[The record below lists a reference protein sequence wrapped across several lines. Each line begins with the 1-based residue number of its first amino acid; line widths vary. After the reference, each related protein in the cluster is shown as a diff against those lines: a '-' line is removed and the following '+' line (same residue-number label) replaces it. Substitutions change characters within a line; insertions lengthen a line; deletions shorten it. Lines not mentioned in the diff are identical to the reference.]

1 MTHSEVDLNLDEAFC
16 DALREGNIA
25 EVQRC
30 LAAGVPLNYNI
41 AYKGPPLFIVL
52 DENNYAL
59 AKLLLDYGVDPLIR
73 EEETEN
79 NALHF
84 LFGSF
89 DYLYDWYLRGD
100 TLPNIERDIRENRQ
114 IAKLLIDAGTLLT
127 EKNVYGLTPMQY
139 ITYNY
144 PLREF
149 VETYAREK
157 GIALCD

>member
-1 MTHSEVDLNLDEAFC
+1 MTHSEIDLNLDEAFC

-30 LAAGVPLNYNI
+30 LAAGVPLNYNV

-52 DENNYAL
+52 DENNYEL
-59 AKLLLDYGVDPLIR
+59 TKLLLEHGADPLVKEDI
-73 EEETEN
+73 TES

-84 LFGSF
+84 LFSSF

-100 TLPNIERDIRENRQ
+100 ELPGIEQKIRANRQ
-114 IAKLLIDAGTLLT
+114 IAKLLIDVGVPLT
-127 EKNVYGLTPMQY
+127 ERDNNKLTPMQY
-139 ITYNY
+139 ISYNY

-149 VETYAREK
+149 VESYAREN